1 MSLNLRQVLQHDNL
15 AELVMSIEV
24 VADLMYE
31 SGLTDVVD
39 AADMHERA
47 WALPVR
53 QRLDNLVQ
61 IHLVSDV

>member
-1 MSLNLRQVLQHDNL
+1 
-15 AELVMSIEV
+15 MSIEV

-61 IHLVSDV
+61 FHLVSDV